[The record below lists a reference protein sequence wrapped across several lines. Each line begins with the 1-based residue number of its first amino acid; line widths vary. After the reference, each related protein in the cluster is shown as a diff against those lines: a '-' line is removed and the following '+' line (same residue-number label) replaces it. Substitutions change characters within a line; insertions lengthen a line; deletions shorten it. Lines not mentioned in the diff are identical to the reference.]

1 MTFSESDLVCVM
13 RPSYKW
19 VTDHYQVH
27 LRLRY
32 YRYENFKAN
41 KEPIVEYTG
50 IFDGCFSCI
59 QYTPLDN
66 HSKITWS
73 IRTNKPEETAIIY
86 IFSIDSQMKG
96 SLQTLKVDM
105 IEAYKYVLKPEINRL

>member
-50 IFDGCFSCI
+50 FLEGFF
-59 QYTPLDN
+59 QMKYTPLNN

-73 IRTNKPEETAIIY
+73 IRTNKPEETSTIF
-86 IFSIDSQMKG
+86 IFSIDSQIKG
-96 SLQTLKVDM
+96 NLQTFKVDM
-105 IEAYKYVLKPEINRL
+105 IEVYENVLKPKIKRL

>member
-1 MTFSESDLVCVM
+1 M
-13 RPSYKW
+13 RPSYKR
-19 VTDHYQVH
+19 VKYDYQVH

-50 IFDGCFSCI
+50 IFDDCFSI
-59 QYTPLDN
+59 QYKPLNN

-96 SLQTLKVDM
+96 SLQTFKVDL
-105 IEAYKYVLKPEINRL
+105 IEAYEYVLKPKISRL

>member
-1 MTFSESDLVCVM
+1 M
-13 RPSYKW
+13 RTSYKRLP
-19 VTDHYQVH
+19 DHYQKH

-32 YRYENFKAN
+32 YQYEDFKAN

-50 IFDGCFSCI
+50 IFDGSFYI
-59 QYTPLDN
+59 KYKPLNN
-66 HSKITWS
+66 HSKITWKE
-73 IRTNKPEETAIIY
+73 ITNKPEETATIY

-105 IEAYKYVLKPEINRL
+105 IEAYENVLKPKIN